1 MSSSTQIPIEL
12 TFYDNGTSANVFGV
26 SKVLTDSSMNQYF
39 IFGFIGND
47 HNTHIAKRN
56 LDGTQLWVKEYSGFY
71 LKSLYDDAQMSL
83 NESTIRIL
91 GESVDNK
98 LQIMEVLTSDGA
110 MTSAYQTAGI
120 LEYPTEVF
128 QVNID

>member
-1 MSSSTQIPIEL
+1 
-12 TFYDNGTSANVFGV
+12 
-26 SKVLTDSSMNQYF
+26 
-39 IFGFIGND
+39 
-47 HNTHIAKRN
+47 
-56 LDGTQLWVKEYSGFY
+56 
-71 LKSLYDDAQMSL
+71 MSL